1 MKKIIP
7 SPDGTIT
14 TTVREKADELKSGW
28 GGLVY
33 ENHTIPDNSCGSPRA
48 TSRDK
53 TRVKV
58 KKVCCSYPPFES
70 PLNSYSVDYQSL
82 SSKLFAKKNTT
93 VSSHLYGAKIYK

>member
-14 TTVREKADELKSGW
+14 NTVREKADELKSGW

-48 TSRDK
+48 TSK
-53 TRVKV
+53 FELKYKV
-58 KKVCCSYPPFES
+58 KKVNCSFGWWSS
-70 PLNSYSVDYQSL
+70 PLNPYSVDYKPL
-82 SSKLFAKKNTT
+82 SATLFAKKGSIT
-93 VSSHLYGAKIYK
+93 SDHLYGAKIYK